1 MKKVFATS
9 IFSFMAV
16 ILLLSVINTGCSS
29 RSLDQNQQNIL
40 EQPEENVSEPRQ
52 KTVPSAKPKE
62 TSIFSVIE
70 IEDVEYPTLAVS
82 MHLPFGVRPNN
93 TVCLA
98 EKHAYLTTERHLH
111 VIDVSI
117 PQRPS
122 YLTSLAF
129 PDEIGKVLASG
140 DYLVVASR
148 KKLHLVNISQPSAPM
163 LQSTTHLP
171 DQHAIKDM
179 DVRDAYIYVRGE
191 NNTLYIFS
199 IILGRGRIV
208 NTIELSSRWWLL
220 HPKSEATDVEQ
231 VLLST
236 WDPIPSGIMEP
247 LLSERGF
254 LQLRS
259 SKGEK
264 VRASADFLVMES
276 LRDPTSDLLIGDAAR
291 LLDHPASIRRGEK
304 NPIIRTRFGPYN
316 LRRECIEHLST
327 KAEKPLTRRKPAI
340 AYVVTAGKM
349 QQIAPD
355 PSSET
360 IDVNAKGLI
369 GPVTDFQVS
378 RELLYVVTAN
388 GFFSI
393 KRLVKIEG
401 NRKGD
406 REQFLSIIPLQTSR
420 PISIAIS
427 ENYAYVLAAP
437 E

>member
-29 RSLDQNQQNIL
+29 RSLDKNQQNIL
-40 EQPEENVSEPRQ
+40 EQPEENVSEQGQ
-52 KTVPSAKPKE
+52 KTVTSAKPKE

-148 KKLHLVNISQPSAPM
+148 KKLYLVNISQPSAPM

-247 LLSERGF
+247 LLSQRGF

-406 REQFLSIIPLQTSR
+406 REQFLSIIPIQTSR